1 MIILDWNGKHW
12 NIKIPFSDS
21 KWIQVTQKIWKTRS
35 SAQWVPAQSAFHERF
50 FSPHI
55 FVCNINT
62 LKIVKIC
69 ISFHYYLH
77 TDGQES
83 LNTLKVKYLND
94 LLSIQ
99 ISEQDMDAVT
109 FFSVGDLFC
118 IHLDTKYANFQEKM
132 PKLFIVVTLLQ

>member
-1 MIILDWNGKHW
+1 MDTSHPENLEN
-12 NIKIPFSDS
+12 S
-21 KWIQVTQKIWKTRS
+21 KLGSMGTS
-35 SAQWVPAQSAFHERF
+35 SKCISREI

-118 IHLDTKYANFQEKM
+118 IHLDTKYANFQEKISM
-132 PKLFIVVTLLQ
+132 EISRKNS